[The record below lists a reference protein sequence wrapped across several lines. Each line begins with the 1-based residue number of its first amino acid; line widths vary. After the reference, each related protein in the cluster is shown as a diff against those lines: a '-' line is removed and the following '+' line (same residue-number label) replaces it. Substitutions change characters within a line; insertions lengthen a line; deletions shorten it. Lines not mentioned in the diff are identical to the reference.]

1 MTCLTDEEFKP
12 FFIKQERK
20 TPPLH
25 LSLFLLRKRG
35 NVIIQ
40 IP

>member
-20 TPPLH
+20 TPPIH
-25 LSLFLLRKRG
+25 LTLSLLRKRV

-40 IP
+40 VP